1 MLDEKGCDRL
11 IEIIEKMKNQPA
23 KEFHK
28 SRKYEEGKKYMY
40 TYTIETKKEGEKEG
54 RLKEIYSSV
63 AEKDYSLERGAQKA
77 EMSIPDFKRAMTEAG
92 FKLPEE

>member
-1 MLDEKGCDRL
+1 MLDEIG
-11 IEIIEKMKNQPA
+11 IPVTESVEKEVEDMC
-23 KEFHK
+23 
-28 SRKYEEGKKYMY
+28 
-40 TYTIETKKEGEKEG
+40 TYTIKTKKEGEKEG